1 MRGGG
6 ITVILSDVI
15 IIQIKMQVRVQKING
30 IRPIPLAIRD
40 RYNKRQDLK
49 QTNSF
54 EMREET

>member
-1 MRGGG
+1 
-6 ITVILSDVI
+6 VILSDVI

-30 IRPIPLAIRD
+30 IRPTPLAIRD